1 VFEGLSRQPQF
12 GVILAAEAALQVGGC
27 SWRSLL
33 AVQQSSEA
41 AADRAAQS
49 CIQQHAPHVLGVEP
63 TTPNSTPKPKP
74 WTQTQTQNTT
84 NPGQSQPHHQVAIVQ
99 FGGRA
104 FSTVPL
110 TPAQWG
116 ACVAMG
122 AASLLVRAGLRLV
135 PLEKRGDGGRHGLL
149 Q

>member
-1 VFEGLSRQPQF
+1 MGASVPWIEGLWPPPPNQPPDIQPTNRPTSNQPTARHPTNRPPIQINCRRVRDSQANVFEGLSRQPQF

-74 WTQTQTQNTT
+74 
-84 NPGQSQPHHQVAIVQ
+84 
-99 FGGRA
+99 
-104 FSTVPL
+104 
-110 TPAQWG
+110 
-116 ACVAMG
+116 
-122 AASLLVRAGLRLV
+122 
-135 PLEKRGDGGRHGLL
+135 
-149 Q
+149 